1 MFGRQRKLDQV
12 IAALSQAATAMRELA
27 ARQQQPSSA
36 DQLVGAIGKSLEIL
50 PSMVE
55 QMGRMSATML
65 DAYQRARVSGQKSV
79 AGRAGARA
87 KKSVDR
93 TIEQMAAAC
102 PECAEQAKGIPF
114 AQRTDTEY
122 RTTHA
127 RLHESRLA
135 ALLTQRE
142 AQSTNGSV
150 PAVS

>member
-1 MFGRQRKLDQV
+1 MFGRTKKLDQV
-12 IAALSQAATAMRELA
+12 LAALNQAASAMRELA
-27 ARQQQPSSA
+27 ARQQQPSTA

-65 DAYQRARVSGQKSV
+65 DAYQRARVSGAKSV

-87 KKSVDR
+87 KKSVER

-114 AQRTDTEY
+114 ADRTDTEH
-122 RTTHA
+122 RAVHA
-127 RLHESRLA
+127 RNHEARLA

-142 AQSTNGSV
+142 ANGSV